1 MRPTLL
7 PLVRENPVNSAIA
20 EPQEC
25 PEIVESRSLLRSL
38 LVRGA
43 STVFLIQ
50 VVGTGATYL
59 SNVGYARWAGASQ
72 YGVYAYAFGWSKLI
86 SAFCVLGFTTAVLK
100 FVPEY
105 VHQQSWTRLRGLL
118 LHTQAITLG
127 VGVLCAAIM
136 AWCAARFAG
145 REMVPALVAAAVT
158 LPLLGV
164 TTLQSQVLRGF
175 QYVKAAYAPG
185 AIMRPILVSSMAY
198 LAFRVTGSL
207 SGKTILNFLC
217 VAICVEILLQTV
229 LLKKQFPPHS
239 SRGYDYE
246 VKFWWGLA
254 GPLLLIT
261 ALQLLYQTDVL
272 LMGMLRG
279 PYEAGLY
286 NAASRTATLPT
297 FFLVAFNGISAP
309 LISRLHVAGDRDGLR
324 TLVKT
329 TAHGAFWP
337 ALLMAIGMAIFARPL
352 MLAFGHDFAA
362 SRPAFL
368 ILIVGQLITAMAGSA
383 GFLLLLTGY
392 QNQSVKIY
400 AVAALINLALN
411 FTLIPL
417 WGPVGAAI
425 ASVVTVAFWNTALV
439 IIVKRRLNV
448 LSLPLP

>member
-1 MRPTLL
+1 M
-7 PLVRENPVNSAIA
+7 NSAVA
-20 EPQEC
+20 EPQDH
-25 PEIVESRSLLRSL
+25 PEAVQSRSLLCSL

-50 VVGTGATYL
+50 VVGTGVTYL
-59 SNVGYARWAGASQ
+59 SNVGFARWAGAAQ

-105 VHQQSWTRLRGLL
+105 VHQQCWTRLRGLL
-118 LHTQAITLG
+118 LHTQAITFG
-127 VGVLCAAIM
+127 VGFLCAAIM
-136 AWCAARFAG
+136 AGCAALFAG
-145 REMVPALVAAAVT
+145 REMMPALVAAAIT

-175 QYVKAAYAPG
+175 QFVTAAYAPG
-185 AIMRPILVSSMAY
+185 AILRPILVSTMAFAAY
-198 LAFRVTGSL
+198 RMTGNL
-207 SGKTILNFLC
+207 SGKTILNVLS
-217 VAICVEILLQTV
+217 VAVCAEILLQSV
-229 LLKKQFPPHS
+229 LLKNQFPAHS
-239 SRGYDYE
+239 PRGYEYD
-246 VKFWWGLA
+246 VRFWWGLA

-272 LMGMLRG
+272 LIGMLRG

-286 NAASRTATLPT
+286 NAAARTATLPS

-309 LISRLHVAGDRDGLR
+309 LISRLHVAGDREGLR

-337 ALLMAIGMAIFARPL
+337 ALAMAIGMAIFARPL
-352 MLAFGHDFAA
+352 MLAFGHDFTA

-368 ILIVGQLITAMAGSA
+368 ILIVGQLLTAMAGSA
-383 GFLLLLTGY
+383 GFLLMLTGY

-400 AVAALINLALN
+400 AVAVVINLALN
-411 FTLIPL
+411 FALIPV

-425 ASVVTVAFWNTALV
+425 ASVVTTAFWNIALV
-439 IIVKRRLNV
+439 IIVKQRLHV

>member
-1 MRPTLL
+1 M
-7 PLVRENPVNSAIA
+7 
-20 EPQEC
+20 Q
-25 PEIVESRSLLRSL
+25 SRSLLRSL

-43 STVFLIQ
+43 SAVFLIQ

-59 SNVGYARWAGASQ
+59 SNVGFARWAGAAQ

-105 VHQQSWTRLRGLL
+105 LHQQNWTRLRGLL
-118 LHTQAITLG
+118 LHTQAITFA
-127 VGVLCAAIM
+127 VGVLAAAIM
-136 AWCAARFAG
+136 AGCTALFAG
-145 REMVPALVAAAVT
+145 SAMAPALLAAAIS

-175 QYVKAAYAPG
+175 QFVAAAYAPG
-185 AIMRPILVSSMAY
+185 AILRPVLVSAMAFAA
-198 LAFRVTGSL
+198 LRVTGNL
-207 SGKTILNFLC
+207 SGKTILHVLS
-217 VAICVEILLQTV
+217 VAVCAEILLQSV
-229 LLKKQFPPHS
+229 LLKQQFPAHGP
-239 SRGYDYE
+239 RGYAFDLR
-246 VKFWWGLA
+246 FWWGLA

-272 LMGMLRG
+272 LIGLLRG
-279 PYEAGLY
+279 PYDAGLY
-286 NAASRTATLPT
+286 NAAARTATLPS

-309 LISRLHVAGDRDGLR
+309 LISRLHLAGDREGLR

-337 ALLMAIGMAIFARPL
+337 ALAMAIGMALFRRPL
-352 MLAFGHDFAA
+352 MLAFGHDFTA
-362 SRPAFL
+362 SQPAFL
-368 ILIVGQLITAMAGSA
+368 ILIVGQLMTALAGSA

-392 QNQSVKIY
+392 QKQSVKIY
-400 AVAALINLALN
+400 AVAAAINLALN
-411 FTLIPL
+411 FALIPV
-417 WGPVGAAI
+417 WGSVGAAI
-425 ASVVTVAFWNTALV
+425 ASVVTTAFWNTALV